1 MKFVEINNLS
11 KSFGETRVFSDL
23 DVTIEKGEF
32 ITLLGPSGCGKS
44 TLLRSI
50 AGLVEV
56 NSGQIMVNGKDITKK
71 SARERNISMVFQSY
85 ALFPNMTVE
94 ENIGFGL
101 KMRRIAQADIHKKV
115 AKFIDLVEL
124 NGREKFYPSELSGG
138 QQQRVA
144 LARALVI
151 EPDILLLDEP
161 LSALDAKIRKHLR
174 MQIRNLQKQLNITTI
189 FVTHDQE
196 EALTISDR
204 IFLMNDGYFAQI
216 GTPEEVYIHP
226 ASEFVAR
233 FMGNYNVLS
242 DQSLKKLLGKDVE
255 CGVYAIRPEG
265 VSIEEKGSR
274 ACVAL
279 SGTVEDA
286 IVLGGVIR
294 HRIRCQ
300 NDQHII
306 VDVLN
311 KGEAEWHE
319 IGSTVNLFIPYDEL
333 KKVG

>member
-124 NGREKFYPSELSGG
+124 NGREKFYPFELSGG

-151 EPDILLLDEP
+151 EPDILLLV
-161 LSALDAKIRKHLR
+161 
-174 MQIRNLQKQLNITTI
+174 M
-189 FVTHDQE
+189 
-196 EALTISDR
+196 
-204 IFLMNDGYFAQI
+204 
-216 GTPEEVYIHP
+216 
-226 ASEFVAR
+226 
-233 FMGNYNVLS
+233 
-242 DQSLKKLLGKDVE
+242 SL
-255 CGVYAIRPEG
+255 
-265 VSIEEKGSR
+265 
-274 ACVAL
+274 
-279 SGTVEDA
+279 
-286 IVLGGVIR
+286 
-294 HRIRCQ
+294 
-300 NDQHII
+300 
-306 VDVLN
+306 
-311 KGEAEWHE
+311 
-319 IGSTVNLFIPYDEL
+319 
-333 KKVG
+333 